1 MSYVY
6 TSLEPG
12 GQVIRSPE
20 PIDYLEGIAR
30 WVRTEEPDEDKP
42 APKRRATKKA
52 EAEKPLPGADEPET
66 AVVEGETAQ

>member
-42 APKRRATKKA
+42 APSGAPRRRLR
-52 EAEKPLPGADEPET
+52 PRSLPEADEPET